1 MPHAIRLPVLPL
13 PVSSRTVGA
22 GSTGSG
28 AHFNRLYNRL
38 APNAQALL
46 MADVET
52 HAFVIDP
59 GW

>member
-1 MPHAIRLPVLPL
+1 M
-13 PVSSRTVGA
+13 SSRTVVA
-22 GSTGSG
+22 GSAGSG

-38 APNAQALL
+38 APDAQALL
-46 MADVET
+46 MVADVET

>member
-1 MPHAIRLPVLPL
+1 MPL